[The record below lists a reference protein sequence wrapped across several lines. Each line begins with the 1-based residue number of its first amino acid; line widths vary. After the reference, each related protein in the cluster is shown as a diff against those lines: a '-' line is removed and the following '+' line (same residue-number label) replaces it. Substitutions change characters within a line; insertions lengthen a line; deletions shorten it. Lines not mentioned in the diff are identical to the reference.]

1 MAAKTFCRTEGTK
14 RGIIARMNAELS
26 LLAARPVVPLKT
38 RIGFVV
44 ELARR
49 LHEYG
54 TAAPRLEDAINLVS
68 ERLQLT
74 CNVLSTPTSIVMSF
88 ADLACEDALA
98 EVTQV
103 VRVAPG
109 EVNLSRLCQVDEI
122 ADQVIDGRL
131 DLAAG
136 SRRLRAVGK
145 TPHSRAY
152 RAWLVVSY
160 GVSAASVA
168 AILHTNVAGVAVSAF
183 IGLLIGLLFLFAGA
197 RPNIAAA
204 AEALAALLATLIAT
218 AIAAFVVPIAVRSV
232 VLASLIVLVPGMTLT
247 TAVRELSSQHLISGT
262 ARMMG
267 AFTTLLKLTFG
278 TVAATQLGVFLGW
291 TAQSDSAPPL
301 PNWSAWIAVLAG
313 ACAFAVLFG
322 SPRRMVPVVVGAVVL
337 GYVCAQL
344 GGIYVSPAFGVFFG
358 GLAIGA
364 SSNAF
369 ARVMQR
375 PGALVREPGI
385 ILLVPGSVGFR
396 TLSFVFERDAQLG
409 FDTAITLV
417 TLLVAIV
424 AGLLFGDLLVPPRR
438 KL

>member
-1 MAAKTFCRTEGTK
+1 MGME
-14 RGIIARMNAELS
+14 ELKNRHGGE
-26 LLAARPVVPLKT
+26 LALQA

-54 TAAPRLEDAINLVS
+54 TAAPRLEDVVNLVS
-68 ERLQLT
+68 ARLGLA

-88 ADLACEDALA
+88 SDPAREDGLA
-98 EVTQV
+98 EITQV
-103 VRVAPG
+103 VRVPPG
-109 EVNLSRLCQVDEI
+109 EVNLKRLCQIDEI
-122 ADQVIDGRL
+122 GDLVIDGRL

-136 SRRLRAVGK
+136 RQRLREFGQ
-145 TPHSRAY
+145 TRRSRAENVS
-152 RAWLVVSY
+152 LVTSY
-160 GVSAASVA
+160 GVSAASIA
-168 AILHTNVAGVAVSAF
+168 MLLHTGWYGVAVAGV
-183 IGLLIGLLFLFAGA
+183 IGLMIGFIYLAAAA
-197 RPNIAAA
+197 RPNLAAA
-204 AEALAALLATLIAT
+204 AEALSALLATLIAT
-218 AIAAFVVPIAVRSV
+218 ALAVYVTPLAVRSV
-232 VLASLIVLVPGMTLT
+232 VIASLIVLMPGMTLT

-267 AFTTLLKLTFG
+267 ALATLLKLAFG
-278 TVAATQLGVFLGW
+278 TIVAAQLCGLFGWVPSGVPEVGVPHW
-291 TAQSDSAPPL
+291 T
-301 PNWSAWIAVLAG
+301 NWIAVVAG
-313 ACAFAVLFG
+313 GCAFAVLFG
-322 SPRRMVPVVVGAVVL
+322 SPRRYVPVVVGAVAL
-337 GYVCAQL
+337 GYVCAQV
-344 GGIYVSPAFGVFFG
+344 GGIYVSSAFGVFVG

-364 SSNAF
+364 ASNVF

-396 TLSFVFERDAQLG
+396 TLSFVFERDVMLG
-409 FDTAITLV
+409 IDTAITLV

>member
-1 MAAKTFCRTEGTK
+1 MSMQDPASGE
-14 RGIIARMNAELS
+14 
-26 LLAARPVVPLKT
+26 RPSASLKT

-68 ERLQLT
+68 ERLQLS
-74 CNVLSTPTSIVMSF
+74 CNALSTPTSIVMSF
-88 ADLACEDALA
+88 ADLTCEDELA

-136 SRRLRAVGK
+136 SRRLRAVGR
-145 TPHSRAY
+145 TPHSSTY
-152 RAWLVVSY
+152 RVWLVISY
-160 GVSAASVA
+160 AVSAGSVA
-168 AILHTNVAGVAVSAF
+168 TMLHTDWAGVAASTVIGLM
-183 IGLLIGLLFLFAGA
+183 IGLLLLFASS

-204 AEALAALLATLIAT
+204 AEALAALLATLVAT
-218 AIAAFVVPIAVRSV
+218 AIAAFVVPVAVRSV

-247 TAVRELSSQHLISGT
+247 TAVRELSSQHLMSGT

-267 AFTTLLKLTFG
+267 ALTSLLKLTFG
-278 TVAATQLGVFLGW
+278 AVAATQVCSFLGW
-291 TAQSDSAPPL
+291 IPL
-301 PNWSAWIAVLAG
+301 GDLALPVPAWTGWIAVLAG
-313 ACAFAVLFG
+313 GFAFAVLFG
-322 SPRRMVPVVVGAVVL
+322 SPRRYVPVVVGAVVL
-337 GYVCAQL
+337 GYLCAQI
-344 GGIYVSPAFGVFFG
+344 GGIYVSPAFGVFIG
-358 GLAIGA
+358 GLVIGA
-364 SSNAF
+364 ASNVF

-396 TLSFVFERDAQLG
+396 TLSFVFEGDAHLG
-409 FDTAITLV
+409 FDTAITLI